1 MAYTKQTWLDR
12 KVEKP
17 LTFLTTINADG
28 SMTLTPYP
36 GVVEQEG
43 SQLSASRFNHMEEG
57 IANSVNKAG
66 DTMTGALEIDN
77 KSAFNGVIKTR
88 TINGVDYRATF
99 GVGSDVTAALEL
111 SQSGTILG
119 RLDITK
125 DGRIKNSK
133 TQKYLVEENIKTGSV
148 TNPDASLFN
157 ITRSHIKQINN
168 VVFVDLQIKL
178 LAEIAA
184 NKQYLF
190 KLSGVD
196 APASFLF
203 SMAGY
208 GNAEWKLSE
217 PIYCAIDTSGGIF
230 FCNNNAI
237 SEKNGFWY
245 VHLSYSTV

>member
-1 MAYTKQTWLDR
+1 MAYTKQTWTDR

-17 LTFLTTINADG
+17 LTFLMTTNADG
-28 SMTLTPYP
+28 SITLTPYP

-43 SQLSASRFNHMEEG
+43 SQLSASRFNHIEDG

-66 DTMTGALEIDN
+66 DTMTGRLNITN
-77 KSAFNGVIKTR
+77 KNEFVGVSKTR
-88 TINGVDYRATF
+88 TVNGIDY
-99 GVGSDVTAALEL
+99 TAALGVGADASASLEL
-111 SQSGTILG
+111 YDDSGTLG
-119 RLDITK
+119 RIDINK
-125 DGRIKNSK
+125 DGKVKNFK
-133 TQKYLVEENIKTGSV
+133 TGKYLMEENIKTGSV

-178 LAEIAA
+178 LEEIAA
-184 NKQYLF
+184 NKQYSF

-230 FCNNNAI
+230 FCNNNAV
-237 SEKNGFWY
+237 SVKNGFWY

>member
-1 MAYTKQTWLDR
+1 MAYTKQTWTDR

-17 LTFLTTINADG
+17 LTFLMTTNADG
-28 SMTLTPYP
+28 SITLTPYP
-36 GVVEQEG
+36 GVIEQEG
-43 SQLSASRFNHMEEG
+43 SQLSASRFNHIEDG

-77 KSAFNGVIKTR
+77 KSAFSGVTKTR
-88 TINGVDYRATF
+88 IINGVDYTATF
-99 GVGSDVTAALEL
+99 GLGSDVTAALEL

-148 TNPDASLFN
+148 ANPDASLFS

-208 GNAEWKLSE
+208 SNAEWKLSE

-237 SEKNGFWY
+237 SVKNGFWY

>member
-1 MAYTKQTWLDR
+1 MAYTKQTWVDR

-43 SQLSASRFNHMEEG
+43 SQLSASRLNHIEDG

-66 DTMTGALEIDN
+66 DTMTGILKIENKEI
-77 KSAFNGVIKTR
+77 FNGVDKTR
-88 TINGVDYRATF
+88 TINGIDYTATF
-99 GVGSDVTAALEL
+99 GVGIDASASLEL
-111 SQSGTILG
+111 HDNSGTLG
-119 RLDITK
+119 RIDINK
-125 DGRIKNSK
+125 DGKIKNFK
-133 TQKYLVEENIKTGSV
+133 TGKYLMEENIKTGSV

-208 GNAEWKLSE
+208 GNVEWKLSQ
-217 PIYCAIDTSGGIF
+217 PIYCAIDTSGEIF
-230 FCNNNAI
+230 FNNSNAI

>member
-1 MAYTKQTWLDR
+1 MAYTKQTWTDR

-17 LTFLTTINADG
+17 LTFLMTTNADG
-28 SMTLTPYP
+28 SITLTPYP

-43 SQLSASRFNHMEEG
+43 SQLSAGRFNHIEDG

-77 KSAFNGVIKTR
+77 KSVFNGVIKTR

-99 GVGSDVTAALEL
+99 GLGSDVTAALEL

-208 GNAEWKLSE
+208 GNTEWKLSE

-230 FCNNNAI
+230 FCNNNAV
-237 SEKNGFWY
+237 SVKNGFWY